1 MDKDKL
7 QELANSARD
16 TAEYISSEE
25 GCKTSLVLPFLTALG
40 YDVFNPKQICPELLA
55 DFGVKKRERVDYAVM
70 YAGKPVVLIECKAC
84 SDKLGSES
92 VSQLFRYFTTT
103 TAKFGWLTNGIKYL
117 MFTDIETANRMDVEP
132 FFCFNLLSHTDEDI
146 AFLSKFAKGRL
157 NSNPRSLLKL
167 AKKKKQQYQ
176 ILSFARRVLSGDPII
191 LDVLKDNCLGDTLS
205 GMSNSELKR
214 RFSEYLVREALE
226 EANSKL
232 DPYNIEKE
240 LQASLP
246 KLLPKGYK
254 PEVKYRLTKSSVY
267 AEIDG
272 DKSKQ
277 LLRIYVMGSE
287 LKLQVPEVVS
297 GSITLDRTSDI
308 ASYGK
313 DICARANTLIPKEKK
328 A

>member
-1 MDKDKL
+1 
-7 QELANSARD
+7 
-16 TAEYISSEE
+16 
-25 GCKTSLVLPFLTALG
+25 
-40 YDVFNPKQICPELLA
+40 
-55 DFGVKKRERVDYAVM
+55 
-70 YAGKPVVLIECKAC
+70 
-84 SDKLGSES
+84 
-92 VSQLFRYFTTT
+92 
-103 TAKFGWLTNGIKYL
+103 
-117 MFTDIETANRMDVEP
+117 MFTDIETANRMDIET

-176 ILSFARRVLSGDPII
+176 ILSFARLVLSGDPII
-191 LDVLKDNCLGDTLS
+191 LDLLKDNCLGDTLS

-246 KLLPKGYK
+246 KLLPKSYK